1 MKKIVLVLLFFTT
14 VFSQTSAI
22 QLFDESRQA
31 LSDGNLELAGKKIR
45 AAINA
50 DPKNEQLR
58 DEFNRLNGLRNKANN
73 ANRSVEDRRYDDA
86 IIAFTEV
93 LESIPKYILAL
104 SGLAQAYER
113 KEDYDNAIVYYRK
126 VLSIDPNHSNAG
138 KGMRNIPKKIHQSAG
153 KEYKAGNLN
162 AAISKYKK
170 AISLNKNYWLA
181 YYNLGAVQKKMGQIS
196 EAIGN
201 YNASLS
207 INPNYDRGWYS
218 LGVAYKDNGELKKAE
233 EAYKKAIQLNEK
245 YEKAYKN
252 LGDVYMDT
260 TRYEEAI
267 KSYKKA
273 VNLKPNY
280 GLAYKGLAILYSEE
294 HLQDHQRSVEHGLK
308 ASELLKRDIDV
319 LYVLAESYNKL
330 GECEKATEQ
339 ANKVI
344 DLRNKFGG
352 GWYQLGIAEYCSGT
366 GNKSKALSY
375 LERARDD
382 REFRPRAEYEIDRVR
397 HPEKY
402 E

>member
-1 MKKIVLVLLFFTT
+1 MKKIVLILLFFTT
-14 VFSQTSAI
+14 VFAQASAI

-31 LSDGNLELAGKKIR
+31 LSDGNLELAGQKIR

-58 DEFNRLNGLRNKANN
+58 DEFNRLNALRNKTNN

-93 LESIPKYILAL
+93 LESIPKYIIAL
-104 SGLAQAYER
+104 SGLAQAYEK

-153 KEYKAGNLN
+153 EEYKAGNLN

-170 AISLNKNYWLA
+170 AISLNKKYWLA
-181 YYNLGAVQKKMGQIS
+181 YYNLGAVQKRMGQIS

-201 YNASLS
+201 YNTSLS

-218 LGVAYKDNGELKKAE
+218 LGVAYKDNGELKEAE
-233 EAYKKAIQLNEK
+233 DAYKKAIQLNEK
-245 YEKAYKN
+245 YYKAYKN
-252 LGDVYMDT
+252 LGDIYMDT

-267 KSYKKA
+267 KNYKKA
-273 VNLKPNY
+273 VDLKPNY

-294 HLQDHQRSVEHGLK
+294 HLKDYKRSVEHGLK
-308 ASELLKRDIDV
+308 ASELLKRDIDIF
-319 LYVLAESYNKL
+319 YVLAESYNKL

-366 GNKSKALSY
+366 GNKSKALSH

-382 REFRPRAEYEIDRVR
+382 REYISQAEYEIERIKY
-397 HPEKY
+397 PERF

>member
-31 LSDGNLELAGKKIR
+31 LSNGNLELAGKKIR
-45 AAINA
+45 AAIDA

-113 KEDYDNAIVYYRK
+113 KEDYDNAIAYYKK
-126 VLSIDPNHSNAG
+126 VLSIDPNHSKAS
-138 KGMRNIPKKIHQSAG
+138 KGIRNIPKRVFQSAG

-366 GNKSKALSY
+366 GNKSEALSY